1 MSRYDGLI
9 IPRSYSE
16 YINKTDAGTLQQALQ
31 LSGVL
36 SGAVAAGDNK
46 AVKSSAVN
54 NALTKYNYANA
65 KGLNSFDDFNKITTE
80 GLYFATGAVLPS
92 NYPSGVAVAQLYNFV
107 LHVYP
112 QGNTSRLVQELTT
125 LNGKRKYIRFYGIT
139 ASTWTDWEKF
149 TTESDILKLIT
160 YKYGEDGKS
169 PNDPLSQVILNHFNS
184 TESYTA
190 FSGATKAGE
199 EGYYLGYKHD
209 TYGQGILISSSKC
222 YFFLIRDGTFTSRII
237 MELR

>member
-16 YINKTDAGTLQQALQ
+16 YINKTDAATLQQALQ

-65 KGLNSFDDFNKITTE
+65 NGLKSSDDFNNITTE
-80 GLYFATGAVLPS
+80 GLYFATGAILPS
-92 NYPSGVAVAQLYNFV
+92 NYPSGVAVEQLYNFV

-112 QGNTSRLVQELTT
+112 QGNTSKLVQELTT
-125 LNGKRKYIRFYGIT
+125 LNGKHKYIRFYGIT
-139 ASTWTDWEKF
+139 AGTWTDWEKF

-160 YKYGEDGKS
+160 YKYGDDGLP
-169 PNDPLSQVILNHFNS
+169 PNSNLGQTILNHYNS
-184 TESYTA
+184 TEAYHA
-190 FSGATKAGE
+190 FSAATRNGE
-199 EGYYLGYKHD
+199 EGYYVGFKHK
-209 TYGQGILISSSKC
+209 TYGEGILISRLKLYFFIMKNGTISSKQ
-222 YFFLIRDGTFTSRII
+222 I
-237 MELR
+237 MQL